1 MRYSH
6 RQAAVTEGTGAV
18 LESKAALRTH
28 LLAARRGLPAGV
40 RAAAARRVQ
49 ETLAALLVST
59 RPATVAGYVPFGTEP
74 GGPDLPAMIAG
85 ALPPG
90 GRLLLP
96 VLRADRGLDWAVY
109 QAGEPIDP
117 AAPAGARMDWRSPP
131 GRRVGVAAIAE
142 AALVVAPA
150 LAVDRTG
157 LRLGRGG
164 GSYDRAL
171 ALVSGGT
178 RVVAL
183 LYDGELLAE
192 PLPAEPHDRRVC
204 AVITPSQ
211 GLIPLPLPPPP
222 GAGPPGG

>member
-6 RQAAVTEGTGAV
+6 RGADVTESTGAV
-18 LESKAALRTH
+18 VESKAALRTQ
-28 LLAARRGLPAGV
+28 LLTARRAMPSGV
-40 RAAAARRVQ
+40 RASAASRLQ
-49 ETLAALLVST
+49 EALVALLT
-59 RPATVAGYVPFGTEP
+59 AAEPATVAGYVPFGTEP
-74 GGPDLPAMIAG
+74 GGPDLPAVMAG

-96 VLRADRGLDWAVY
+96 VLRDDLGLDWAIHRV
-109 QAGEPIDP
+109 GEPV
-117 AAPAGARMDWRSPP
+117 DWRSPS
-131 GRRVGVAAIAE
+131 GQRLGIAAIGE

-157 LRLGRGG
+157 IRLGRGG

-171 ALVSGGT
+171 ALASPRA

-192 PLPAEPHDRRVC
+192 PLPAEPHDRRVS
-204 AVITPSQ
+204 AVITPSR
-211 GLIPLPLPPPP
+211 GLVALPEC
-222 GAGPPGG
+222 